1 MVNNTF
7 NIFKLCTIIIL
18 LSLVMAC
25 APAYNVRV
33 VDTPYTK
40 NLKGHQKPYI
50 VNGQRYEP
58 LRDHNGFVQEG
69 RASWYGKKFH
79 GRKTSN
85 GEIYNMYAMTAAHKT
100 LPLGVFVK
108 VTNKETGQQAV
119 VRVNDRGPFVAGRI
133 IDLSFA
139 AADKVGV
146 VGPGTAPV
154 VIEALGYRA
163 DGGSSGSA
171 VYKQP
176 KSYDIGTFAVQ
187 VGAFTMKPNAD
198 RLAADMRAQYG
209 FAKVSEGWVDGTR
222 YYRVW
227 VGQFPSLEKAESIK
241 VSLGGGLV
249 VAIEK

>member
-1 MVNNTF
+1 
-7 NIFKLCTIIIL
+7 
-18 LSLVMAC
+18 MAC

-33 VDTPYTK
+33 VDTPHTR

-108 VTNKETGQQAV
+108 VTNKDTGQQAV

-163 DGGSSGSA
+163 DGGSSGRV
-171 VYKQP
+171 VYTQP

-187 VGAFTMKPNAD
+187 VGAFTVKGNAD
-198 RLAADMRAQYG
+198 RLAADMRVQYG

-241 VSLGGGLV
+241 AGLGGGLV